1 MGFRVVVALWVLL
14 LAFGCNREITQT
26 VTDGV
31 GQGDTAVALDTA
43 PIVDTQVDDGGKAA
57 DTADTAQTADTAD
70 TAQTTDTADLAQSD
84 QSGTEDQSTPGPDQ
98 VQTALLVNAG
108 PDQLATSGTTIS
120 LAVQISGGTA
130 PYSCQWFAGSTKV
143 ADGCQTTLSA
153 DSSGTLTVK
162 VADGAG
168 NTGED
173 SISLTVRQS
182 LSVDA
187 SQDLTIVSGE
197 SALLSGSVV
206 GGSTPVSCSWL
217 ADGASVGSSCTNL
230 SVSPT
235 KTTTYAITVSDAT
248 GATAIDLVTVT
259 VLPALSVKS
268 ADQGVIR
275 GNSVT
280 LVAEVFGG
288 VGPISCV
295 WKAGEVEVSG
305 GCDGASVTPQT
316 TTEYTVLATDKDGR
330 TASATLTV
338 TVYDPLTVTSVKANI
353 DIISG
358 ESAPLGVTV
367 SGGAPAVTCSWT
379 VAGSEIS
386 TDCSGLTVSPTS
398 NTLYTFVAVDALG
411 TIVVTAIGVNVWDP
425 LQLSLAPTLTQ
436 ILVGDSLILK
446 RTLSGGVPTLSCAWT
461 TPAGTVSSDCDSLE
475 VAPSESTIY
484 TLSVTDKNSN
494 KLSAQSEIRV
504 LKAKTIPEPSPVIE
518 TTSVTLTAEA
528 TGLIGAASCVWK
540 LGAATLGTDCT
551 LEYTPTATATLEVT
565 ITDDSTN
572 KSVSTSVKVTLKP
585 AACDDKVQN
594 GTETDVDCGGKPVT
608 IWFNEL
614 TRLTTTQPPLTLS
627 FAFAEVVAPSG
638 VDLMTLTP
646 VPYQLTTDKASYQAA
661 PPSLLIPTPPTC
673 QGETDSGG
681 VQTGACL
688 VVTDLPIDALALF
701 DAAGTLI
708 DFVTFDPTLPL
719 VPAVGGLANGM
730 IPRPVGLVPLKQVA
744 PGGSSALPDESLCL
758 TGSGT
763 KPSDFSWTTGCTP
776 TVGGTVL
783 GLGKGLN
790 PGQTLTGFDPGCP
803 RCQEDDACLID
814 DDCDSGL
821 TCANELCTP
830 I

>member
-1 MGFRVVVALWVLL
+1 MRCTVVVAFWVLL
-14 LAFGCNREITQT
+14 LAFGCNREISQT
-26 VTDGV
+26 VADGV
-31 GQGDTAVALDTA
+31 GQGDTTVGADMA
-43 PIVDTQVDDGGKAA
+43 PSLDTQVDDSG
-57 DTADTAQTADTAD
+57 TSADTAD
-70 TAQTTDTADLAQSD
+70 TAQTTDTADTAQSD
-84 QSGTEDQSTPGPDQ
+84 QNGTEDQSTPGPDQ
-98 VQTALLVNAG
+98 QQTALLVNAG
-108 PDQLATSGTTIS
+108 PDQLATSGTTVS

-130 PYSCQWFAGSTKV
+130 PYQCQWFAGSTKV

-162 VADGAG
+162 VVDGAG

-173 SISLTVRQS
+173 SILLTVRQP
-182 LSVDA
+182 LSVET

-197 SALLSGSVV
+197 SAQLAGNVV

-230 SVSPT
+230 TVSPT
-235 KTTTYAITVSDAT
+235 KTTTYALTVSDAT

-259 VLPALSVKS
+259 VLPALSVQS
-268 ADQGVIR
+268 ADRGVIR
-275 GNSVT
+275 GSSVT
-280 LVAEVFGG
+280 LVAEVAGG
-288 VGPISCV
+288 VGPISCS

-305 GCDGASVTPQT
+305 DCDGASVTPQT

-330 TASATLTV
+330 TASATVTV
-338 TVYDPLTVTSVKANI
+338 TVYDPLTVTSAKANV

-367 SGGAPAVTCSWT
+367 SGGAPTVKCSWT

-411 TIVVTAIGVNVWDP
+411 TIAVTAIGVSVWEP

-446 RTLSGGVPTLSCAWT
+446 RTLSGGVPALSCAWT

-484 TLSVTDKNSN
+484 TLSATDKNGN

-518 TTSVTLTAEA
+518 TTSVMLTAEA

-540 LGAATLGTDCT
+540 VGDSTLGTDCT
-551 LEYTPTATATLEVT
+551 LEFTPTATTTLEVT

-594 GTETDVDCGGKPVT
+594 GNETDVDCGGKPVT
-608 IWFNEL
+608 IWLNEL
-614 TRLTTTQPPLTLS
+614 TRLAVIQAPLIVS
-627 FAFAEVVAPSG
+627 FAMAEVVAPTG
-638 VDLMTLTP
+638 VDLSKLTP
-646 VPYQLTTDKASYQAA
+646 VPYQLATDKASYQPA
-661 PPSLLIPTPPTC
+661 PSSPLFPTPFTC
-673 QGETDSGG
+673 FGETDSGG
-681 VQTGACL
+681 VQTGVCL
-688 VVTDLPIDALALF
+688 AVTSEPIDALALF
-701 DAAGTLI
+701 DAAGMLI
-708 DFVTFDPTLPL
+708 DFVTFDPLLPL

-730 IPRPVGLVPLKQVA
+730 IPRAIGLVPLKQVDTSGPPA
-744 PGGSSALPDESLCL
+744 VPDESLCL
-758 TGSGT
+758 TGSGV

-776 TVGGTVL
+776 TLAGGVL
-783 GLGKGLN
+783 GVGKGLN
-790 PGQTLTGFDPGCP
+790 PGQTVTGFDPGCP
-803 RCQEDDACLID
+803 RCQEDDACLFD

-821 TCANELCTP
+821 TCANKLCTP
-830 I
+830 L